1 MQNIEPSPESVLLS
15 EAQIQNRI
23 IELGAQISSDYDNRD
38 LVLLCILRG
47 GVLFFADLARAISVP
62 LRFEFVQ
69 IMSYYDNIRPSQ
81 IQFIRG
87 SGDYLQ
93 DRHILIVDDIA
104 DTGHTLQFL
113 IKHLQTLSPATIKAC
128 TLLDKTSQR
137 QVPVTV
143 DYVGFEIPNVFAFG
157 YGLDYKQ
164 LYRNLPYVAV
174 LEPPSENA
182 APESGGD

>member
-1 MQNIEPSPESVLLS
+1 MQNMEPSLESVLLS

-23 IELGAQISSDYDNRD
+23 SELGDQISSDYDNRD
-38 LVLLCILRG
+38 LVLLCVLRG
-47 GVLFFADLARAISVP
+47 GVLFFGDLARAISVP

-87 SGDYLQ
+87 GGDYLQ
-93 DRHILIVDDIA
+93 DRHILIVDDIV

-113 IKHLQTLSPATIKAC
+113 IEHLRTLSPATIKAC
-128 TLLDKTSQR
+128 TLLDKASQR

-174 LEPPSENA
+174 LEPSSENGVS
-182 APESGGD
+182 ESGGE